1 MSSDYKITKKPSL
14 KKLLSRMKASRLHE
28 IDYPYLELKST
39 WNQKYG
45 KDISAIANH
54 ESLQGGWL
62 VIGIDDKGNL
72 LHHHKKWAKKTEE
85 EISQQINQFLSPY
98 QAVESVIVKKIQSS
112 YCIFLDIQNPGDVT
126 EWRGEAYRRS
136 GTSSTQMKSDERIAL
151 AMKLPGEDF
160 SNQPWNGPIDTL
172 LISSFAQKM
181 AMADPS
187 EFPEDLSTLSSSDIL
202 ARLGL
207 KDKMVA
213 GILFGNFPV
222 RIARYDSN
230 DDIIENTEKKGV
242 YHILTDDF
250 IAQIQTW
257 TKKQGTI
264 LKGHTASVT
273 EEYPYPPKI
282 IREILANAVAHALY
296 QREQGAIIVDISPDH
311 LTVRNNASLEA
322 KVFAKQWFAK
332 NTYVKNKLL
341 MTILRAARITDEL
354 GTGKNRIF
362 RLSIES
368 GRREP
373 TIDFSEHRYFGKWK
387 ITIYNNHKNKNL
399 KSLMDQ
405 FYQYFPTEHHARIA
419 MALVRLTVQGHKWSS
434 ILEHLD
440 DYYAD
445 IALEVIQHQNAPI
458 IIIDN
463 EIFLRR
469 WVGVALTGQASQ
481 SFTPAEEKQIKDAL
495 RAFAFQHSTKG
506 FITTSEARELIG
518 LGDSHSEATQL
529 SNLFRKWRDK
539 KIVKYIK
546 RGHWQ
551 FISGKGRKKVMM
563 PSRLQN

>member
-1 MSSDYKITKKPSL
+1 
-14 KKLLSRMKASRLHE
+14 MKASRLHE

-39 WNQKYG
+39 WDQKYG

-62 VIGIDDKGNL
+62 IIGIDDKGSL
-72 LHHHKKWAKKTEE
+72 LHHHKQWAKKTEE

-98 QAVESVIVKKIQSS
+98 QAIKDVIVKKIRSS

-126 EWRGEAYRRS
+126 EWKGEAYRRS
-136 GTSSTQMKSDERIAL
+136 GTSSTRMKSDEHIAL

-160 SNQPWNGPIDTL
+160 SNQPWDGPTDPL

-181 AMADPS
+181 ANVDPS
-187 EFPEDLSTLSSSDIL
+187 EFPKEDLSTLSSSDVL

-207 KDKMVA
+207 KDKMAA

-264 LKGHTASVT
+264 LKGHTTSVT
-273 EEYPYPPKI
+273 EEYPYPPKV
-282 IREILANAVAHALY
+282 IREVLANAVAHALY

-311 LTVRNNASLEA
+311 LTVRNNALLEA
-322 KVFAKQWFAK
+322 KIFVKQWFAK

-341 MTILRAARITDEL
+341 MTILRAAKITDEL
-354 GTGKNRIF
+354 GTGKTRIF
-362 RLSIES
+362 RLIIES

-373 TIDFSEHRYFGKWK
+373 TIEFSEHPYFGKWK
-387 ITIYNNHKNKNL
+387 ITIYNNQKNKNL

-405 FYQYFPTEHHARIA
+405 FHQYFPKVHARIA
-419 MALVRLTVQGHKWSS
+419 MALVRLTEQGHQWPS
-434 ILEHLD
+434 ILERLD
-440 DYYAD
+440 DYYKG
-445 IALEVIQHQNAPI
+445 IAFKVIEHSKAPI
-458 IIIDN
+458 IIIDDK
-463 EIFLRR
+463 IFLRR
-469 WVGVALTGQASQ
+469 WVDVALTGQASQ
-481 SFTPAEEKQIKDAL
+481 SFTLAEEKQIEDAL
-495 RAFAFQHSTKG
+495 RAFAFQHSTEG

-518 LGDSHSEATQL
+518 LSDSPSEATQL

-551 FISGKGRKKVMM
+551 FVSSAGRKRVMM
-563 PSRLQN
+563 PSRL